1 MKIRKY
7 LLEQVNMKAEDK
19 LKRAISLGCFTQFK
33 NFTVDQ
39 SETQPSLIVLRDR
52 EMWAVTGK
60 GVPSGKKYYFL
71 ADPMV
76 RVDVEEFNKNPSDRD
91 INIPLTRPWT
101 CPNLELN
108 DEQKKYLESLESKGW
123 TTNRPTEKDLDD
135 EIYLGFDLVSGK
147 KYTPTGYSETTSA
160 DTQFNDVKAF
170 TKYFEKLDYARANI
184 GRGTGGSV
192 IVYKRNTGK
201 SQFKPE
207 EGGDCRKNIEIL
219 HDLFQKR
226 RVEDEDYV
234 KAIHKIVQNCV
245 NQRDFTLRPDLRNKI
260 NDLANIN
267 TYDREIGKLKIY
279 LPQRESVNR
288 LIKKTLIETKER
300 KNNQIIEN
308 KLVESRLKFIIEDV
322 SVFNKKS
329 KQVKIKEGFKFLRE
343 TSYLKSMGML
353 NENLSDIFKQMFG
366 NSFESILGTV
376 SDPFVGSIL
385 NKLSIPQ
392 EIKTSVLDTIKQ
404 RANELLAHMDTC
416 ENLSKFISDIV
427 SEITVLKMTAKN
439 ITGSQ
444 VLDSAIVDTMGDD
457 VFKTKLSEKIE
468 EEVCLLFNK
477 YAENAKNLV
486 TKLTSEEV

>member
-1 MKIRKY
+1 MKIKKY

-19 LKRAISLGCFTQFK
+19 LNRAIRLGCIAKYT
-33 NFTVDQ
+33 NFIMD
-39 SETQPSLIVLRDR
+39 SGQPTLIDFGGKDV
-52 EMWAVTGK
+52 WAISGK
-60 GVPSGKKYYFL
+60 GKTSQKQYFFL
-71 ADPMV
+71 AEPMV
-76 RVDVEEFNKNPSDRD
+76 MVDAEEAAKNPSDRD
-91 INIPLTRPWT
+91 PNKPLTREWV

-170 TKYFEKLDYARANI
+170 TKYFEKLDYARATI
-184 GRGTGGSV
+184 SRGTGGSV

-245 NQRDFTLRPDLRNKI
+245 NQRDFTLRPDLRKKI

-267 TYDREIGKLKIY
+267 TYDREIGRLKIY
-279 LPQRESVNR
+279 LPQRESINK
-288 LIKKTLIETKER
+288 LIKKTLVETKEK
-300 KNNQIIEN
+300 KNNRIIEN
-308 KLVESRLKFIIEDV
+308 KLVESRLKFIIEDI
-322 SVFNKKS
+322 SIFNKKT

-343 TSYLKSMGML
+343 TAYLKNIGML
-353 NENLSDIFKQMFG
+353 NENLSDVFKQMFG
-366 NSFESILGTV
+366 NSFENMLSTV

-392 EIKTSVLDTIKQ
+392 EIKVSVLETIKQ
-404 RANELLAHMDTC
+404 RANELLSNMDSC

-427 SEITVLKMTAKN
+427 SEITMTKMTSKN

-444 VLDSAIVDTMGDD
+444 FLDSAIVDTMGDD
-457 VFKTKLSEKIE
+457 VFRTKLSEKIK
-468 EEVCLLFNK
+468 EEVCVLFNK

>member
-1 MKIRKY
+1 MKIKKY

-19 LKRAISLGCFTQFK
+19 LRRAIDLGCIATYT
-33 NFTVDQ
+33 NFVIDQ
-39 SETQPSLIVLRDR
+39 NQPVLIDFGGKDV
-52 EMWAVTGK
+52 WAISGK
-60 GVPSGKKYYFL
+60 GKTSKKQYYFL
-71 ADPMV
+71 AEPMV
-76 RVDVEEFNKNPSDRD
+76 LVDADEAAKNPSDRD
-91 INIPLTRPWT
+91 PNKPLTREWS
-101 CPNLELN
+101 CANLELN
-108 DEQKKYLESLESKGW
+108 DEQKKYLESLNSKGW
-123 TTNRPTEKDLDD
+123 TSTKPTDKDLDD
-135 EIYLGFDLVSGK
+135 EIYLGFDLVSGL
-147 KYTPTGYSETTSA
+147 KYSPTGYSQTTSA
-160 DTQFNDVKAF
+160 DTQFNEVKSF
-170 TKYFEKLDYARANI
+170 TKYFANLDPKKDGKR
-184 GRGTGGSV
+184 SV

-234 KAIHKIVQNCV
+234 MAVHKIVQNCV
-245 NQRDFTLRPDLRNKI
+245 NQRDFTLKFDLRKKI

-322 SVFNKKS
+322 SVFNKRS

-353 NENLSDIFKQMFG
+353 KENLSDIFKQMFG
-366 NSFESILGTV
+366 NSFENILGTV

>member
-1 MKIRKY
+1 MKIKKY

-19 LKRAISLGCFTQFK
+19 LKRAIDLGCIATYT
-33 NFTVDQ
+33 NFVIDQ
-39 SETQPSLIVLRDR
+39 NQPALIDFGGKDV
-52 EMWAVTGK
+52 WAISGK
-60 GVPSGKKYYFL
+60 GKTSKKQYYFL
-71 ADPMV
+71 AEPMV
-76 RVDVEEFNKNPSDRD
+76 LVDADEAAKNPSDRD
-91 INIPLTRPWT
+91 PNKPLTREWS
-101 CPNLELN
+101 CVNLELN
-108 DEQKKYLESLESKGW
+108 DEQKKYLESLNSKGW
-123 TTNRPTEKDLDD
+123 TSNKPTDKDLDD
-135 EIYLGFDLVSGK
+135 EIYLGFDLVSGL
-147 KYTPTGYSETTSA
+147 KYSPTGYSQTTSA
-160 DTQFNDVKAF
+160 DTQFNDVKSF
-170 TKYFEKLDYARANI
+170 TKYFANLDPKKDGKR
-184 GRGTGGSV
+184 SV

-234 KAIHKIVQNCV
+234 KAVHKIVQNCV
-245 NQRDFTLRPDLRNKI
+245 NQRDFTLRFDLRKKI

-308 KLVESRLKFIIEDV
+308 KLVESRLNFIIEDV
-322 SVFNKKS
+322 SVFNKRS

-366 NSFESILGTV
+366 NSFENILGTV

>member
-1 MKIRKY
+1 MKIKKY

-19 LKRAISLGCFTQFK
+19 LKRAIALGCFTQFK

-52 EMWAVTGK
+52 EMWAVTGV
-60 GVPSGKKYYFL
+60 GNPSGKKYYFL

-101 CPNLELN
+101 CANLELN
-108 DEQKKYLESLESKGW
+108 DEQKKYLESLNSKGW
-123 TTNRPTEKDLDD
+123 TLNRPTKKDLDD

-147 KYTPTGYSETTSA
+147 KYTLTSGYTETTSA
-160 DTQFNDVKAF
+160 DTQFNDVIAF
-170 TKYFEKLDYARANI
+170 KSYFAGLDPKKE
-184 GRGTGGSV
+184 GKSPV

-234 KAIHKIVQNCV
+234 KAVHKIVQNCV
-245 NQRDFTLRPDLRNKI
+245 NQRDFNLRPDLRKKI
-260 NDLANIN
+260 KDLANIN

-279 LPQRESVNR
+279 LPQRESVNK

-300 KNNQIIEN
+300 KNNQFIEN

-322 SVFNKKS
+322 SVFNKRS

-366 NSFESILGTV
+366 NSFENILGTV

-404 RANELLAHMDTC
+404 RANDLLAHMDTC

>member
-1 MKIRKY
+1 MKIKKY
-7 LLEQVNMKAEDK
+7 LLEQVNMKAQDK
-19 LKRAISLGCFTQFK
+19 LERAKSLGCISAYT
-33 NFTVDQ
+33 NFVMDPN
-39 SETQPSLIVLRDR
+39 QPSLIDFGGKDV
-52 EMWAVTGK
+52 WAISGK
-60 GVPSGKKYYFL
+60 GKQSKKQYFFL

-76 RVDVEEFNKNPSDRD
+76 MVDAEEAAKTPSERD
-91 INIPLTRPWT
+91 PSKPLTREWV
-101 CPNLELN
+101 CANLELN
-108 DEQKKYLESLESKGW
+108 DEQKKYLESLNSKGW
-123 TTNRPTEKDLDD
+123 TSNKPTDKDLDD
-135 EIYLGFDLVSGK
+135 EIYLGFDLVSGL
-147 KYTPTGYSETTSA
+147 KYTPTGYSQTTSA

-170 TKYFEKLDYARANI
+170 TKYFANLNPI
-184 GRGTGGSV
+184 IGGS
-192 IVYKRNTGK
+192 IKVYKRNTGK

-234 KAIHKIVQNCV
+234 KEVHKIVQNCV
-245 NQRDFTLRPDLRNKI
+245 NQRDFVLRPDLRKKI

-279 LPQRESVNR
+279 LPQRESVSK
-288 LIKKTLIETKER
+288 LIKKTLVETKER

-322 SVFNKKS
+322 AVFNKKS
-329 KQVKIKEGFKFLRE
+329 KQTKIKEGFKFLRE
-343 TSYLKSMGML
+343 TSYLKSIGML

-366 NSFESILGTV
+366 NSSENILGTV

-404 RANELLAHMDTC
+404 RANELMTNMDSC

-427 SEITVLKMTAKN
+427 SEMTVAKMTTKN

-444 VLDSAIVDTMGDD
+444 FLDSAIVDTMGDD
-457 VFKTKLSEKIE
+457 VFKTKLSEKIKD
-468 EEVCLLFNK
+468 EVCLLFNK

>member
-1 MKIRKY
+1 
-7 LLEQVNMKAEDK
+7 MKAEDK
-19 LKRAISLGCFTQFK
+19 LKRAISLGCISKYT
-33 NFTVDQ
+33 NF
-39 SETQPSLIVLRDR
+39 EIAPNQPSLIDFGGKDV
-52 EMWAVTGK
+52 WAISGK
-60 GVPSGKKYYFL
+60 GKQSKRQYFFL

-76 RVDVEEFNKNPSDRD
+76 MVDAEEAAKTPSERD
-91 INIPLTRPWT
+91 PQRPLTKEWV
-101 CPNLELN
+101 CVNLELN
-108 DEQKKYLESLESKGW
+108 DEQKKYLESLNSEGW
-123 TTNRPTEKDLDD
+123 KSTRPTTKDLDD
-135 EIYLGFDLVSGK
+135 GIYLGFDLVSGL
-147 KYTPTGYSETTSA
+147 KYTPTGLKPTTA
-160 DTQFNDVKAF
+160 TDTQFNDVKSF
-170 TKYFEKLDYARANI
+170 VKYFTNLDQAK
-184 GRGTGGSV
+184 GGSV
-192 IVYKRNTGK
+192 MVYKRNTGK
-201 SQFKPE
+201 SQFTPE
-207 EGGDCRKNIEIL
+207 KGGDCRKNIEIL

-234 KAIHKIVQNCV
+234 KEVHKIVQNCV
-245 NQRDFTLRPDLRNKI
+245 NQRDFVLRPDLRKKI

-279 LPQRESVNR
+279 LPQRESVNK
-288 LIKKTLIETKER
+288 LIKKTLVETKER

-322 SVFNKKS
+322 AVFKKKS
-329 KQVKIKEGFKFLRE
+329 KQTKIKEGFKFLRE
-343 TSYLKSMGML
+343 TSYLKSIGML

-366 NSFESILGTV
+366 NSFESVLGTV

-404 RANELLAHMDTC
+404 RANELMTNMDSC

-427 SEITVLKMTAKN
+427 SEMTVAKMTTKN

-444 VLDSAIVDTMGDD
+444 FLDSAIVDTMGDD
-457 VFKTKLSEKIE
+457 VFKTKLSEKIKD
-468 EEVCLLFNK
+468 EVCLLFNK

>member
-1 MKIRKY
+1 MKIKKY

-19 LKRAISLGCFTQFK
+19 LKRAISLGCIAKYT
-33 NFTVDQ
+33 NFVMDPN
-39 SETQPSLIVLRDR
+39 QPSLIDFGGKDV
-52 EMWAVTGK
+52 WAISGK
-60 GVPSGKKYYFL
+60 GKQSKKQYFFL

-76 RVDVEEFNKNPSDRD
+76 MVDAEEAAKTPSERD
-91 INIPLTRPWT
+91 PQKPLTKEWV
-101 CPNLELN
+101 CADLELN
-108 DEQKKYLESLESKGW
+108 DEQKKYLESLDSKGW
-123 TTNRPTEKDLDD
+123 TSTRPTTKDLDD
-135 EIYLGFDLVSGK
+135 GIYLGFDLVSGL
-147 KYTPTGYSETTSA
+147 KYTPTGVKPTTDT
-160 DTQFNDVKAF
+160 DTQFNDVKSF
-170 TKYFEKLDYARANI
+170 VKYFTNLDQAK
-184 GRGTGGSV
+184 GGSV
-192 IVYKRNTGK
+192 MVYKRNTGK
-201 SQFKPE
+201 SQFTPE

-234 KAIHKIVQNCV
+234 KEVHKIVQNCV
-245 NQRDFTLRPDLRNKI
+245 NQRDFVLRPDLRKKI

-279 LPQRESVNR
+279 LPQRESVNK

-308 KLVESRLKFIIEDV
+308 RLVESRLKFIIEDV
-322 SVFNKKS
+322 SVFNKRS

-427 SEITVLKMTAKN
+427 SEITVVKMTTKN

-444 VLDSAIVDTMGDD
+444 FLDSAIVDTMGDD
-457 VFKTKLSEKIE
+457 VFKTKLSEKIK

>member
-1 MKIRKY
+1 
-7 LLEQVNMKAEDK
+7 MKAEDK
-19 LKRAISLGCFTQFK
+19 LKRAISLGCIAKYT
-33 NFTVDQ
+33 NFEMVPN
-39 SETQPSLIVLRDR
+39 QPSLIDFGGKDV
-52 EMWAVTGK
+52 WAISGK
-60 GVPSGKKYYFL
+60 GKQSKRQYFFL

-76 RVDVEEFNKNPSDRD
+76 MVDAEEAAKTPSERD
-91 INIPLTRPWT
+91 PQKPLTKEWV
-101 CPNLELN
+101 CANLELN
-108 DEQKKYLESLESKGW
+108 DEQKKYLESLNSKGW
-123 TTNRPTEKDLDD
+123 TSNKPTDKDLDD
-135 EIYLGFDLVSGK
+135 EIYLGFDLVSGL
-147 KYTPTGYSETTSA
+147 KYTPTGVKPTTDT
-160 DTQFNDVKAF
+160 DTQFNDVKSF
-170 TKYFEKLDYARANI
+170 VKYFTNLDQAK
-184 GRGTGGSV
+184 GGSV
-192 IVYKRNTGK
+192 MVYKRNTGK
-201 SQFKPE
+201 SQFTPE

-234 KAIHKIVQNCV
+234 KEVHKIVQNCV
-245 NQRDFTLRPDLRNKI
+245 NQRDFVLRPDLRKKI

-279 LPQRESVNR
+279 LPQRESVNK

-329 KQVKIKEGFKFLRE
+329 KQTKIKEGFKFLRE
-343 TSYLKSMGML
+343 TSYLKGMGML

-366 NSFESILGTV
+366 NSSENILGTV

-392 EIKTSVLDTIKQ
+392 EIKVTVLETIKQ
-404 RANELLAHMDTC
+404 RANELMASMDTC

-427 SEITVLKMTAKN
+427 SEMTVAKMTTKN

-444 VLDSAIVDTMGDD
+444 FLDSAIVDTMGDD
-457 VFKTKLSEKIE
+457 VFKTKLSEKIK

>member
-1 MKIRKY
+1 MKIKKY

-19 LKRAISLGCFTQFK
+19 LNRAISLGCIVKYT
-33 NFTVDQ
+33 NFVMDPG
-39 SETQPSLIVLRDR
+39 QPSQIDFGGKDV
-52 EMWAVTGK
+52 WAISGK
-60 GVPSGKKYYFL
+60 GKSSKRQYFFL

-76 RVDVEEFNKNPSDRD
+76 MVDAEEAAKNPSDRD
-91 INIPLTRPWT
+91 PSKPLTREWV

-108 DEQKKYLESLESKGW
+108 DEQKKYLESLNSKGW
-123 TTNRPTEKDLDD
+123 SSTKPTDKDLDD
-135 EIYLGFDLVSGK
+135 EIYLGFDLVSGL
-147 KYTPTGYSETTSA
+147 KYTPTGYSQTTTA

-170 TKYFEKLDYARANI
+170 TKYFANL
-184 GRGTGGSV
+184 GNSKFGGS
-192 IVYKRNTGK
+192 IKVYKRNTGK

-226 RVEDEDYV
+226 RVEDDDYV
-234 KAIHKIVQNCV
+234 SQVVKTVQNCV
-245 NQRDFTLRPDLRNKI
+245 NQRDFVLRPDLRKKI

-279 LPQRESVNR
+279 LPQRESINK
-288 LIKKTLIETKER
+288 LIKKTLLETKEK
-300 KNNQIIEN
+300 KNNRIIEN
-308 KLVESRLKFIIEDV
+308 KLVESRLKFIIEDI
-322 SVFNKKS
+322 SVFNKKT

-343 TSYLKSMGML
+343 TAYLKNMGML
-353 NENLSDIFKQMFG
+353 NENLSDVFKQMFG
-366 NSFESILGTV
+366 NSFENMLSTV

-392 EIKTSVLDTIKQ
+392 EIKSSVLETIKQ
-404 RANELLAHMDTC
+404 RANELLSNMDSC

-427 SEITVLKMTAKN
+427 SEITMTKMSNKN
-439 ITGSQ
+439 LTGSQ
-444 VLDSAIVDTMGDD
+444 FLDSAIVDTMGDD
-457 VFKTKLSEKIE
+457 VFRTKLSEKIK
-468 EEVCLLFNK
+468 EEVCVLFNK

>member
-1 MKIRKY
+1 MKIKKY

-19 LKRAISLGCFTQFK
+19 LKRAIDLGCIATYT
-33 NFTVDQ
+33 NFVMDQ
-39 SETQPSLIVLRDR
+39 NQPALIDFGGKDV
-52 EMWAVTGK
+52 WAISGK
-60 GVPSGKKYYFL
+60 GKTSKKQYYFL
-71 ADPMV
+71 AEPMV
-76 RVDVEEFNKNPSDRD
+76 LVDADEAAKNPSDRD
-91 INIPLTRPWT
+91 PNKPLTREWS
-101 CPNLELN
+101 CANLELN

-123 TTNRPTEKDLDD
+123 TTKRPTGKDLDD
-135 EIYLGFDLVSGK
+135 EIYLGFDLVSGL
-147 KYTPTGYSETTSA
+147 KYSPTGYSQTTSA
-160 DTQFNDVKAF
+160 DTQFNDVKSF
-170 TKYFEKLDYARANI
+170 TKYFANLDPKKDGKR
-184 GRGTGGSV
+184 SV

-234 KAIHKIVQNCV
+234 KAVHKIVQNCV
-245 NQRDFTLRPDLRNKI
+245 NQRDFTLRPDLRKKI

-288 LIKKTLIETKER
+288 MIKKTLIETKER

-322 SVFNKKS
+322 SIFNKRS

-343 TSYLKSMGML
+343 TFYLKSMGML

-366 NSFESILGTV
+366 NSFENILGTV

>member
-1 MKIRKY
+1 MKIKKY

-19 LKRAISLGCFTQFK
+19 LNRAIRLGCIAKYT
-33 NFTVDQ
+33 NFIMD
-39 SETQPSLIVLRDR
+39 SGQPTLIDFGGKDV
-52 EMWAVTGK
+52 WAISGK
-60 GVPSGKKYYFL
+60 GKTSKKQYFFL
-71 ADPMV
+71 AEPMV
-76 RVDVEEFNKNPSDRD
+76 MVDAEEAAKNPSDRD
-91 INIPLTRPWT
+91 PSKPLTREWV

-170 TKYFEKLDYARANI
+170 TKYFEKLDYARATI
-184 GRGTGGSV
+184 SRGTGGSV

-245 NQRDFTLRPDLRNKI
+245 NQRDFTLRPDLRKKI

-322 SVFNKKS
+322 SVFNKRS

-366 NSFESILGTV
+366 NSFENILGTV

>member
-1 MKIRKY
+1 MKIKKY

-19 LKRAISLGCFTQFK
+19 LKRAISLGCIAKYT
-33 NFTVDQ
+33 NFVMDPN
-39 SETQPSLIVLRDR
+39 QPSLIDFGGKDV
-52 EMWAVTGK
+52 WAISGK
-60 GVPSGKKYYFL
+60 GKQSKKQYFFL

-76 RVDVEEFNKNPSDRD
+76 MVDAEEAAKTPSERD
-91 INIPLTRPWT
+91 PQKPLTKEWV
-101 CPNLELN
+101 CANLELN
-108 DEQKKYLESLESKGW
+108 DEQKKYLESLDSQGW
-123 TTNRPTEKDLDD
+123 TTTRPTTKDLDD
-135 EIYLGFDLVSGK
+135 GIYLGFDLVSGL
-147 KYTPTGYSETTSA
+147 KYTPTGLKPTTA
-160 DTQFNDVKAF
+160 TDTQFNDVKSF
-170 TKYFEKLDYARANI
+170 VKYFTNLDQAK
-184 GRGTGGSV
+184 GGSV
-192 IVYKRNTGK
+192 MVYKRNTGK
-201 SQFKPE
+201 SQFTPE
-207 EGGDCRKNIEIL
+207 KGGDCRKNIEIL

-234 KAIHKIVQNCV
+234 KEVHKIVQNCV
-245 NQRDFTLRPDLRNKI
+245 NQRDFVLRPDLRKKI

-279 LPQRESVNR
+279 LPQRESVNK
-288 LIKKTLIETKER
+288 LIKKTLVETKER

-322 SVFNKKS
+322 AVFKKKS
-329 KQVKIKEGFKFLRE
+329 KQTKIKEGFKFLRE
-343 TSYLKSMGML
+343 TSYLKSIGML

-366 NSFESILGTV
+366 NSFESVLGTV

-404 RANELLAHMDTC
+404 RANELMAHMDTC

-427 SEITVLKMTAKN
+427 SEITVAKMTTKN

-444 VLDSAIVDTMGDD
+444 FLDSAIVDTMGDD
-457 VFKTKLSEKIE
+457 VFKTKLSEKIK

>member
-1 MKIRKY
+1 MKIKKY

-19 LKRAISLGCFTQFK
+19 LRRAIDLGCIATYT
-33 NFTVDQ
+33 NFVMDQ
-39 SETQPSLIVLRDR
+39 NQPVLIDFGGKDV
-52 EMWAVTGK
+52 WAISGK
-60 GVPSGKKYYFL
+60 GKTSKKQYYFL
-71 ADPMV
+71 AEPMV
-76 RVDVEEFNKNPSDRD
+76 LVDADEAAKNPSDRD
-91 INIPLTRPWT
+91 PNKPLTREWS
-101 CPNLELN
+101 CVNLELN
-108 DEQKKYLESLESKGW
+108 DEQKKYLESLNSKGW
-123 TTNRPTEKDLDD
+123 TSTKPTDKDLDD
-135 EIYLGFDLVSGK
+135 EIYLGFDLVSGL
-147 KYTPTGYSETTSA
+147 KYSPTGYSQTTSA
-160 DTQFNDVKAF
+160 DTQFNEVKSF
-170 TKYFEKLDYARANI
+170 TKYFANLDPKKDGKR
-184 GRGTGGSV
+184 SV

-234 KAIHKIVQNCV
+234 KAVHKIVQNCV
-245 NQRDFTLRPDLRNKI
+245 NQRDFTLRLDLRKKI

-322 SVFNKKS
+322 SIFNKRS

-366 NSFESILGTV
+366 NSFENILGTV

>member
-101 CPNLELN
+101 CANLELN

-123 TTNRPTEKDLDD
+123 TTKRPTGKDLDD

-160 DTQFNDVKAF
+160 DTQFNDVIAF
-170 TKYFEKLDYARANI
+170 KSYFAGLDPKKE
-184 GRGTGGSV
+184 GKSPV

-234 KAIHKIVQNCV
+234 KAVHKIVQNCV
-245 NQRDFTLRPDLRNKI
+245 NQRDFTLRFDLRNKI
-260 NDLANIN
+260 KDLANIN

-279 LPQRESVNR
+279 LPQRESINK
-288 LIKKTLIETKER
+288 LIKKTLIETKEK
-300 KNNQIIEN
+300 KNNRIIEN
-308 KLVESRLKFIIEDV
+308 KLVESRLKFIIEDI
-322 SVFNKKS
+322 SVFNKKTR
-329 KQVKIKEGFKFLRE
+329 QVKIKEGFKFLRE
-343 TSYLKSMGML
+343 TAYLKNIGML
-353 NENLSDIFKQMFG
+353 NENLSDVFKQMFG
-366 NSFESILGTV
+366 NSFENMLSTV

-392 EIKTSVLDTIKQ
+392 EIKVSVLETIKQ
-404 RANELLAHMDTC
+404 RANELLSNMDSC
-416 ENLSKFISDIV
+416 ENLSKYISDIV
-427 SEITVLKMTAKN
+427 SEITMTKMTSKN

-444 VLDSAIVDTMGDD
+444 FLDSAIVDTMGDD
-457 VFKTKLSEKIE
+457 VFRTKLSEKIE
-468 EEVCLLFNK
+468 EEVCVLFNK

>member
-1 MKIRKY
+1 MKIKKY
-7 LLEQVNMKAEDK
+7 LVEQVNMKAEDK
-19 LKRAISLGCFTQFK
+19 LNRAISLGCISKYT
-33 NFTVDQ
+33 NFVMDPG
-39 SETQPSLIVLRDR
+39 QPSLIDFGGKDV
-52 EMWAVTGK
+52 WAISGK
-60 GVPSGKKYYFL
+60 GKQSKKQYFFL

-76 RVDVEEFNKNPSDRD
+76 MVDAEEAAKTPSERD
-91 INIPLTRPWT
+91 PQKPLTKEWV
-101 CPNLELN
+101 CANLELN
-108 DEQKKYLESLESKGW
+108 DEQKKYLESLNSKGW
-123 TTNRPTEKDLDD
+123 TSNKPTDKDLDD
-135 EIYLGFDLVSGK
+135 EIYLGFDLVSGL
-147 KYTPTGYSETTSA
+147 KYTPTGYTQTTSA
-160 DTQFNDVKAF
+160 DTQFNDVKTF

-245 NQRDFTLRPDLRNKI
+245 NQRDFTLRPDLRKKI
-260 NDLANIN
+260 NNLANIN

-279 LPQRESVNR
+279 LPQRESINK

-322 SVFNKKS
+322 SVFNKKT
-329 KQVKIKEGFKFLRE
+329 KQTKIKEGFKFLRE
-343 TSYLKSMGML
+343 TSYLKSIGML

-366 NSFESILGTV
+366 NSSENILGTV

-385 NKLSIPQ
+385 NKISIPQ

-404 RANELLAHMDTC
+404 RANELMANMDSC

-427 SEITVLKMTAKN
+427 SEMTVAKMTTKN

-444 VLDSAIVDTMGDD
+444 FLDSAIVDTMGDD
-457 VFKTKLSEKIE
+457 VFKTKLSEKIK

>member
-1 MKIRKY
+1 MKIKKY

-19 LKRAISLGCFTQFK
+19 LKRAISLGCIAKYT
-33 NFTVDQ
+33 NFVMDPN
-39 SETQPSLIVLRDR
+39 QPSLIDFGGKDV
-52 EMWAVTGK
+52 WAISGK
-60 GVPSGKKYYFL
+60 GKQSKKQYFFL

-76 RVDVEEFNKNPSDRD
+76 MVDAEEAAKTPSERD
-91 INIPLTRPWT
+91 PQKPLTKEWV
-101 CPNLELN
+101 CANLELN
-108 DEQKKYLESLESKGW
+108 DEQKKYLESLDSKGW
-123 TTNRPTEKDLDD
+123 TTTRPTYKDLDD
-135 EIYLGFDLVSGK
+135 GIYLGFDLVSGL
-147 KYTPTGYSETTSA
+147 KYTPTGYSQTTIA
-160 DTQFNDVKAF
+160 DTQFNDVKSF
-170 TKYFEKLDYARANI
+170 VKYFNFRDLDPTKA
-184 GRGTGGSV
+184 GSV
-192 IVYKRNTGK
+192 MVYKRNTGK

-234 KAIHKIVQNCV
+234 KEIHKIVQNCV
-245 NQRDFTLRPDLRNKI
+245 NQRDFTLRPDLRKKI

-279 LPQRESVNR
+279 LPQRESVNK

-308 KLVESRLKFIIEDV
+308 RLVESRLKFIIEDV

-329 KQVKIKEGFKFLRE
+329 KQSKIKEGFKFLRE

-427 SEITVLKMTAKN
+427 SEITVVKMTTKN

-444 VLDSAIVDTMGDD
+444 FLDSAIVDTMGDD
-457 VFKTKLSEKIE
+457 VFKTKLSEKIK

>member
-1 MKIRKY
+1 
-7 LLEQVNMKAEDK
+7 MKAEDK
-19 LKRAISLGCFTQFK
+19 LKRAIDLGCIATYT
-33 NFTVDQ
+33 NFEMDQ
-39 SETQPSLIVLRDR
+39 NQPALIDFGGKDV
-52 EMWAVTGK
+52 WAISGK
-60 GVPSGKKYYFL
+60 GKTSKKQYYFL
-71 ADPMV
+71 AEPMV
-76 RVDVEEFNKNPSDRD
+76 LVDADEAAKNPSDRD
-91 INIPLTRPWT
+91 PNKPLTREWS
-101 CPNLELN
+101 CANLELN
-108 DEQKKYLESLESKGW
+108 DEQKKYLESLNSKGW
-123 TTNRPTEKDLDD
+123 TSTKPTDKDLDD
-135 EIYLGFDLVSGK
+135 EIYLGFDLVSGL
-147 KYTPTGYSETTSA
+147 KYSPTGYSQTTSA
-160 DTQFNDVKAF
+160 DTQFNEVKSF
-170 TKYFEKLDYARANI
+170 TKYFANLDPKKDGKR
-184 GRGTGGSV
+184 SV

-234 KAIHKIVQNCV
+234 KAVHKIVQNCV
-245 NQRDFTLRPDLRNKI
+245 NQRDFTLRPDLRKKI

-279 LPQRESVNR
+279 LPQRESVNK

-322 SVFNKKS
+322 SIFNKRS

-366 NSFESILGTV
+366 NSFENILGTV

>member
-1 MKIRKY
+1 MKIKKY

-19 LKRAISLGCFTQFK
+19 LKRAISLGCIAKYT
-33 NFTVDQ
+33 NFVMDPN
-39 SETQPSLIVLRDR
+39 QPSLIDFGGKDV
-52 EMWAVTGK
+52 WAISGK
-60 GVPSGKKYYFL
+60 GKQSKKQYFFL

-76 RVDVEEFNKNPSDRD
+76 MVDAEEAAKTPSERD
-91 INIPLTRPWT
+91 PQKPLTKEWV
-101 CPNLELN
+101 CANLELN
-108 DEQKKYLESLESKGW
+108 DEQKKYLESLDSQGW
-123 TTNRPTEKDLDD
+123 TTTRPTTKDLDD
-135 EIYLGFDLVSGK
+135 GIYLGFDLVSGL
-147 KYTPTGYSETTSA
+147 KYTPTGLKPTTA
-160 DTQFNDVKAF
+160 TDTQFNDVKSF
-170 TKYFEKLDYARANI
+170 VKYFTNLDQAK
-184 GRGTGGSV
+184 GGSV
-192 IVYKRNTGK
+192 MVYKRNTGK
-201 SQFKPE
+201 SQFTPE
-207 EGGDCRKNIEIL
+207 KGGDCRKNIEIL

-234 KAIHKIVQNCV
+234 KEVHKIVQNCV
-245 NQRDFTLRPDLRNKI
+245 NQRDFVLRPDVRKKI

-279 LPQRESVNR
+279 LPQRESVNK
-288 LIKKTLIETKER
+288 LIKKTLVETKER

-322 SVFNKKS
+322 AVFKKKS
-329 KQVKIKEGFKFLRE
+329 KQTKIKEGFKFLRE
-343 TSYLKSMGML
+343 TSYLKSIGML

-366 NSFESILGTV
+366 NSFESVLGTV

-404 RANELLAHMDTC
+404 RANELMAHMDTC

-427 SEITVLKMTAKN
+427 SEITVAKMTTKN

-444 VLDSAIVDTMGDD
+444 FLDSAIVDTMGDD
-457 VFKTKLSEKIE
+457 VFKTKLSEKIK

>member
-1 MKIRKY
+1 
-7 LLEQVNMKAEDK
+7 MKAEDK
-19 LKRAISLGCFTQFK
+19 LRRAIDLGCIATYT
-33 NFTVDQ
+33 NFVMDQ
-39 SETQPSLIVLRDR
+39 NQPVLIDFGGKDV
-52 EMWAVTGK
+52 WAISGK
-60 GVPSGKKYYFL
+60 GKTSKKQYYFL
-71 ADPMV
+71 AEPMV
-76 RVDVEEFNKNPSDRD
+76 LVDADEAAKNPSDRD
-91 INIPLTRPWT
+91 PNKPLTREWS
-101 CPNLELN
+101 CANLELN
-108 DEQKKYLESLESKGW
+108 DEQKKYLESLNSKGW
-123 TTNRPTEKDLDD
+123 TSTKPTDKDLDD
-135 EIYLGFDLVSGK
+135 EIYLGFDLVSGL
-147 KYTPTGYSETTSA
+147 KYSPTGYSQTTSA
-160 DTQFNDVKAF
+160 DTQFNEVKSF
-170 TKYFEKLDYARANI
+170 TKYFANLDPKKDGKR
-184 GRGTGGSV
+184 SV

-234 KAIHKIVQNCV
+234 KAVHKIVQNCV
-245 NQRDFTLRPDLRNKI
+245 NQRDFTLRPDLRKKI

-322 SVFNKKS
+322 SIFNKRS

-366 NSFESILGTV
+366 NSFENILGTV

>member
-1 MKIRKY
+1 MKIKKY

-19 LKRAISLGCFTQFK
+19 LNRAISLGCISKYT
-33 NFTVDQ
+33 NFVMDPG
-39 SETQPSLIVLRDR
+39 QPSLIDFGGKDV
-52 EMWAVTGK
+52 WAISGK
-60 GVPSGKKYYFL
+60 GKSSKKQYFFL

-76 RVDVEEFNKNPSDRD
+76 MVDAEEAAKNPSDRD
-91 INIPLTRPWT
+91 PSKPLTREWV
-101 CPNLELN
+101 CANLELN
-108 DEQKKYLESLESKGW
+108 DEQKKYLESLNSKGW
-123 TTNRPTEKDLDD
+123 LSTKPTDKDLDD
-135 EIYLGFDLVSGK
+135 EIYLGFDLVSGL
-147 KYTPTGYSETTSA
+147 KYTPTGYSQTTTA

-170 TKYFEKLDYARANI
+170 TKYFANL
-184 GRGTGGSV
+184 GNSNFGGS
-192 IVYKRNTGK
+192 IKVYKRNTGK

-234 KAIHKIVQNCV
+234 KEVHKIVQNCV
-245 NQRDFTLRPDLRNKI
+245 NQRDFVLRPDLRKKI

-279 LPQRESVNR
+279 LPQRESVNK

-322 SVFNKKS
+322 SVFNKKT
-329 KQVKIKEGFKFLRE
+329 KQTKIKEGFKFLRE
-343 TSYLKSMGML
+343 TSYLKGMGML

-366 NSFESILGTV
+366 NSSENILGTV

-392 EIKTSVLDTIKQ
+392 EIKVTVLETIKQ
-404 RANELLAHMDTC
+404 RANELMASMDTC

-427 SEITVLKMTAKN
+427 SEMTVAKMTTKN

-444 VLDSAIVDTMGDD
+444 FLDSAIVDTMGDD
-457 VFKTKLSEKIE
+457 VFKTKLSEKIK

>member
-1 MKIRKY
+1 
-7 LLEQVNMKAEDK
+7 MKAEDK
-19 LKRAISLGCFTQFK
+19 LKRAISLGCIAKYT
-33 NFTVDQ
+33 NFVMDPN
-39 SETQPSLIVLRDR
+39 QPSLIDFGGKDV
-52 EMWAVTGK
+52 WAISGK
-60 GVPSGKKYYFL
+60 GKQSKKQYFFL

-76 RVDVEEFNKNPSDRD
+76 MVDAEEAAKTPSERD
-91 INIPLTRPWT
+91 PQKPLTKEWV
-101 CPNLELN
+101 CANLELN
-108 DEQKKYLESLESKGW
+108 DEQKKYLESLDSKGW
-123 TTNRPTEKDLDD
+123 TSTRPTTKDLDD
-135 EIYLGFDLVSGK
+135 GIYLGFDLVSGL
-147 KYTPTGYSETTSA
+147 KYTPTGVKPTTDT
-160 DTQFNDVKAF
+160 DTQFNDVKSF
-170 TKYFEKLDYARANI
+170 VKYFTNLDQAK
-184 GRGTGGSV
+184 GGSV
-192 IVYKRNTGK
+192 MVYKRNTGK
-201 SQFKPE
+201 SQFTPE

-234 KAIHKIVQNCV
+234 KEVHKIVQNCV
-245 NQRDFTLRPDLRNKI
+245 NQRDFVLRPDLRKKI

-279 LPQRESVNR
+279 LPQRESVNK

-308 KLVESRLKFIIEDV
+308 RLVESRLKFIIEDV
-322 SVFNKKS
+322 SVFNKRS

-427 SEITVLKMTAKN
+427 SEITVVKMTTKN

-444 VLDSAIVDTMGDD
+444 FLDSAIVDTMGDD
-457 VFKTKLSEKIE
+457 VFKTKLSEKIK

>member
-1 MKIRKY
+1 MKIKKY
-7 LLEQVNMKAEDK
+7 LLEQVNMKAEEK
-19 LKRAISLGCFTQFK
+19 LRRAIDLGCIATYTNFVMDK
-33 NFTVDQ
+33 N
-39 SETQPSLIVLRDR
+39 QPVLIDFGGKEV
-52 EMWAVTGK
+52 WAISG
-60 GVPSGKKYYFL
+60 SGKTSNKQYYFL
-71 ADPMV
+71 AEPMV
-76 RVDVEEFNKNPSDRD
+76 LVDADEAAKNPSDRD
-91 INIPLTRPWT
+91 PNKPLTREWSCT
-101 CPNLELN
+101 NLELN
-108 DEQKKYLESLESKGW
+108 DEQKKYLESLNSKGW
-123 TTNRPTEKDLDD
+123 TSTKPTDKDLDD
-135 EIYLGFDLVSGK
+135 EIYLGFDLVSGL
-147 KYTPTGYSETTSA
+147 KYSPTGYSQTTSA
-160 DTQFNDVKAF
+160 DTQFNDVKSF
-170 TKYFEKLDYARANI
+170 TKYFANLDPKKDGKR
-184 GRGTGGSV
+184 SV

-234 KAIHKIVQNCV
+234 KEVHKIVQNCV
-245 NQRDFTLRPDLRNKI
+245 NQRDFVLRPDLRKKI

-279 LPQRESVNR
+279 LPQRESVNK

-322 SVFNKKS
+322 SVFNKRS

-366 NSFESILGTV
+366 NSFENILGTV

-427 SEITVLKMTAKN
+427 SEITVAKMTTKN

-444 VLDSAIVDTMGDD
+444 FLDSAIVDTMGDD
-457 VFKTKLSEKIE
+457 VFKTKLSEKIK